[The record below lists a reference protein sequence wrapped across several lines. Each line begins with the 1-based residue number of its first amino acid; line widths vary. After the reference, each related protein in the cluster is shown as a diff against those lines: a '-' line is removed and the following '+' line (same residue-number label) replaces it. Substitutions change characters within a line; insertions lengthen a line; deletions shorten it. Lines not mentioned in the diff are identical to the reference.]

1 MLGNTLDK
9 SLPVYVVEG
18 WADGIAAWKYY
29 GNVVVAI
36 VFGIGRQ
43 QTLAEALDK
52 ARPDRAVIIV
62 RDAA

>member
-1 MLGNTLDK
+1 M
-9 SLPVYVVEG
+9 EG